1 MQRSCCAPVLWTS
14 TCVLANVTW
23 KHSLNFFVST
33 HPQALYQYQ
42 QVSTAQCRWSRVYH
56 RGVEKALSF
65 VIWPG
70 EGCTFFCIACML
82 SLLRCRR
89 GSSAPG
95 SRSFYAASAISGFLR
110 NLFLGMHRRSA
121 SAIRTSLPLQAK
133 KHRDTDTITSFVISV
148 MTCTASY
155 PRTMRTQQTVWSN

>member
-33 HPQALYQYQ
+33 HPSVGLIPT
-42 QVSTAQCRWSRVYH
+42 SLNAQCRWPRVYH

-70 EGCTFFCIACML
+70 EA
-82 SLLRCRR
+82 
-89 GSSAPG
+89 SAPG

-110 NLFLGMHRRSA
+110 SHFLGMYQRSA
-121 SAIRTSLPLQAK
+121 SAIRTSLPLQVK
-133 KHRDTDTITSFVISV
+133 KHRDTNTIMSFVVSV
-148 MTCTASY
+148 MTCTALY